1 MDMLYLSKRYQFAT
15 SSGNA
20 LQKCRKVIVSS
31 IFEEEKVCVE
41 LMNKVSNRWHK
52 ANSVFLTVNTILIT
66 ASTGFVAL
74 TQEHNVRYR
83 WVSITKV
90 ASIIFCQAKRWLI
103 QCAKQVGDG
112 KSETL
117 SHLPESTKVIVRT
130 KELDIYE
137 PFVSVEGLVIQ
148 FRADTTKCLLV
159 TQCKGVK
166 WNIFCVSFSIRR

>member
-52 ANSVFLTVNTILIT
+52 ANSVFLIVNTILIT

-90 ASIIFCQAKRWLI
+90 ASIIFCQAKR
-103 QCAKQVGDG
+103 
-112 KSETL
+112 
-117 SHLPESTKVIVRT
+117 
-130 KELDIYE
+130 
-137 PFVSVEGLVIQ
+137 
-148 FRADTTKCLLV
+148 
-159 TQCKGVK
+159 
-166 WNIFCVSFSIRR
+166 